1 MADSDWMTDEE
12 FAASLSARSLT
23 QISTS
28 DFGAAPVVVTIK
40 GFETFQ
46 DLDSKDPRPKW
57 KIFTREFDR
66 PFIPCVK
73 MRRLIEAAWKKPRPE
88 WMGRK
93 LRLYL
98 DPKVS
103 YGKRKNIGGIRINGL
118 SHWEGGT
125 ISVEAGRGTQET
137 HQVASLDVAKKPEPT
152 FEERRAELARLVAE
166 RGMVDDV
173 DAAHGPVETWT
184 PEVCK
189 AIGGMLRGGS

>member
-1 MADSDWMTDEE
+1 MSDLDWMTDEE

-28 DFGAAPVVVTIK
+28 DFGGDPVVVTIK
-40 GFETFQ
+40 GFETFH
-46 DLDSKDPRPKW
+46 DADSKDPRPKW
-57 KIFTREFDR
+57 KIFLREFDR
-66 PFIPCVK
+66 PYIPCVK

-118 SHWEGGT
+118 SHWEGGS
-125 ISVEAGRGTQET
+125 ISVEAGRGTQEA
-137 HQVASLDVAKKPEPT
+137 HSVASLDVAAKKPPT
-152 FEERRAELARLVAE
+152 AQAVADKLRTKGLLE
-166 RGMVDDV
+166 GALEAFGDNLDGWDV
-173 DAAHGPVETWT
+173 PRVIEWAQGQT
-184 PEVCK
+184 
-189 AIGGMLRGGS
+189 GGGGA